1 MLSREYLKAWGFPE
15 VFKEV
20 DQLVDVRTRV
30 CRQEMEVVKRG
41 QSRRFDLF
49 WEFEREHR
57 IRRVVFELKR
67 VWSRDFNILKTQ
79 IDSARASYL
88 DLRPIVL
95 VPGEDEQLNLE
106 LKERFARDVIVLP
119 GREHMRIDANGALSL
134 PPIEVTRTYCSPR
147 EVIRFELRTVKGL
160 YDVRRLLMNPSPF
173 AYDQLGVVA
182 DGDLRPSPFFRYVE
196 RLARSRGHVSRR
208 GMTREFELQFENP
221 IRLIGPAGSVFATG
235 LNIVYAASRRIKS
248 FISVSPVA
256 LELSRVANE
265 EMTRDS
271 CLMDRN
277 CMDSAERW

>member
-1 MLSREYLKAWGFPE
+1 MLSHEYLRAWGFPG

-30 CRQEMEVVKRG
+30 CRHEMEVVKCG

-57 IRRVVFELKR
+57 IRRVVFEFKWVR
-67 VWSRDFNILKTQ
+67 SRDFNILKTQ

-106 LKERFARDVIVLP
+106 LRKRFARDVIVLP
-119 GREHMRIDANGALSL
+119 GRERMRIDANGALSL
-134 PPIEVTRTYCSPR
+134 PSIEVMRTYCSPR
-147 EVIRFELRTVKGL
+147 EVIRFELRTVKGP
-160 YDVRRLLMNPSPF
+160 YDVRRLLLDPSPF
-173 AYDQLGVVA
+173 AYDQLEVLA
-182 DGDLRPSPFFRYVE
+182 DGDLRPNPFFGYVE
-196 RLARSRGHVSRR
+196 RLARSRGHILRR

-221 IRLIGPAGSVFATG
+221 IRLVGPAGSVFATG
-235 LNIVYAASRRIKS
+235 LHIVYAPGRRIKS
-248 FISVSPVA
+248 SISVSPVT

-265 EMTRDS
+265 EMIRVS
-271 CLMDRN
+271 YSMDR
-277 CMDSAERW
+277 